1 MTLTVPQVRL
11 KPILFFYRFF
21 PGIDCA
27 VLSLLVDQTADG
39 PVYSLQTT
47 LARPSYQE
55 ISAVSLVR
63 KSEMHQSILVN

>member
-11 KPILFFYRFF
+11 KPILFFFLLVF

-27 VLSLLVDQTADG
+27 KLSVLVDQTADG
-39 PVYSLQTT
+39 PIYSLQTS

-63 KSEMHQSILVN
+63 KVKCTTVHL